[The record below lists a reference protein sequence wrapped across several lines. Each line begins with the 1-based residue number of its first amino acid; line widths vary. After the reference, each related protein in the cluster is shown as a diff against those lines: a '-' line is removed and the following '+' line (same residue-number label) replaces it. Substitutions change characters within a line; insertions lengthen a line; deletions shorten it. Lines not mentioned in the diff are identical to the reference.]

1 MLGII
6 IGVGA
11 VVLIMSLGA
20 GAQSLIV
27 GQLDSFGSDLIG
39 VLPGASDEKGPPAV
53 VFGIKVTSL
62 KHDDVLAFKDPK
74 NSPHVKSAVSYYEI
88 PAPLYFKDII
98 YDSTIV
104 GATGD
109 FVEIEKTEMA
119 KGRFFSDEEMDSSLR
134 LAILGSTVA
143 DELFNGSDPIGKKI
157 KIKNQSVEVLGVF
170 EEKGKSGFSD
180 PNDRVIVP
188 LAFAQ
193 KILAGVNYISSARMR
208 VDDVENIDVAME
220 DIRAT
225 LRDRHDIDNPA
236 DDDFSVRSFRD
247 ALELV
252 TTVTNAI
259 KYFLAA
265 MAALSLLVGG
275 VGIMNIMLVS
285 VKERTRE
292 IGLRKALGAKSRQIR
307 QQFLLESISLTLV
320 GGIIGF
326 LIGVLFAFL
335 ISVVVK
341 ALGYDWDFNI
351 PFGAFVLAFG
361 VSTLIGIVFGLYPA
375 AAAAKLDPIEALR
388 YE

>member
-27 GQLDSFGSDLIG
+27 GQLDSFGSDLVGI
-39 VLPGASDEKGPPAV
+39 LPGASDEKGPPAI

-74 NSPHVKSAVSYYEI
+74 NSPHVKSALSYYEI
-88 PAPLYFKDII
+88 PAPLYFRDIT
-98 YDSTIV
+98 YDTNVV
-104 GATGD
+104 GVSGD
-109 FVEIEKTEMA
+109 FENIEKMEIA
-119 KGRFFSDEEMDSSLR
+119 KGRFFSSEEMNSSLR
-134 LAILGSTVA
+134 LVVLGSTVA
-143 DELFNGSDPIGKKI
+143 DELFNGIDPIGKKI

-170 EEKGKSGFSD
+170 TEKGKSGFSN
-180 PNDRVIVP
+180 PNDQVFVP
-188 LAFAQ
+188 LGFAQ
-193 KILAGVNYISSARMR
+193 KILSGVNYISMARVR
-208 VDDVENIDVAME
+208 VDDLANIDIAME
-220 DIRAT
+220 DIKAT
-225 LRDRHDIDNPA
+225 LRERHNIDNPA

-247 ALELV
+247 ALELI
-252 TTVTNAI
+252 TTVTDAI

-292 IGLRKALGAKSRQIR
+292 IGLRKALGARSRQIK
-307 QQFLLESISLTLV
+307 QQFLFESIALTLV

-326 LIGVLFAFL
+326 LIGILFAFL
-335 ISVVVK
+335 VSMVVN
-341 ALGYDWDFNI
+341 ALNYDWDFAI
-351 PFGAFVLAFG
+351 SLSSFILAFG
-361 VSTLIGIVFGLYPA
+361 ISTLIGVIFGLYPA
-375 AAAAKLDPIEALR
+375 AKAAKLDPIEALR